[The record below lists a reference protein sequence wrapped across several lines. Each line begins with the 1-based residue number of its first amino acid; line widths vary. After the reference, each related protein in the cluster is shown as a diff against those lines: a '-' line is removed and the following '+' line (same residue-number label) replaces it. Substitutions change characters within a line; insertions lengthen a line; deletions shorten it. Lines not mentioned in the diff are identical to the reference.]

1 MTRIT
6 KNIQEAAKLLTGG
19 QVVAIPTET
28 VYGLAGNIYHQD
40 AVQQIY
46 QIKKRPSFNP
56 LIVHIHHTDLLKN
69 LVTNIPAAAQ
79 KLADTFWPGPLTMVL
94 PKHSSV
100 PDSVTAGKN
109 TVAVRIPNHPVT
121 QELLSILSFPL
132 AAPSANPFGSIS
144 PTKAI
149 HVKEYFDNELA
160 MVLDGGP
167 CNAGIESTIIGF
179 QDEEPVLYRQGSIA
193 QEDIEMITGKIRILN
208 HNSTAPEAPGMLL
221 KHYAPLTP
229 CIQSEDINQTILNH
243 EDRKIGLLS
252 FRNEYIHP
260 SVMYQE
266 ILSPAGNLTE
276 AAAGLYN
283 ALHNLDRCGADL
295 IIAEKFPDW
304 GLGKS
309 INDRLQRAC
318 YR

>member
-1 MTRIT
+1 
-6 KNIQEAAKLLTGG
+6 
-19 QVVAIPTET
+19 
-28 VYGLAGNIYHQD
+28 
-40 AVQQIY
+40 
-46 QIKKRPSFNP
+46 
-56 LIVHIHHTDLLKN
+56 
-69 LVTNIPAAAQ
+69 
-79 KLADTFWPGPLTMVL
+79 MVL

-121 QELLSILSFPL
+121 QELLSILPFPL

-149 HVKEYFDNELA
+149 HVKEYFDNELS

-167 CNAGIESTIIGF
+167 CKAGIESTIIGF

-193 QEDIEMITGKIRILN
+193 QEDIEMITGKIRIHS
-208 HNSTAPEAPGMLL
+208 HNNSAPEAPGMLF

-229 CIQSEDINQTILNH
+229 CIQADDIPDAIH
-243 EDRKIGLLS
+243 KEEGKRIGLLS
-252 FRNEYIHP
+252 FREAKNHP
-260 SVMYQE
+260 SVIYQE
-266 ILSPAGNLTE
+266 ILSPDGDLKE
-276 AAAGLYN
+276 AAAKLYN
-283 ALHNLDRCGADL
+283 ALHNLDRSGADL

-309 INDRLQRAC
+309 INDRLQRAS